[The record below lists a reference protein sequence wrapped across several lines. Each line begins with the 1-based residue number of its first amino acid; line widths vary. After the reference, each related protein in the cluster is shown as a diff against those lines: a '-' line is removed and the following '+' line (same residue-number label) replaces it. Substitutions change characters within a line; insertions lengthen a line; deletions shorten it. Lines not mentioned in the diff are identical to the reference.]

1 MLDSV
6 TQDAAEY
13 RSTIRKLAESSSSF
27 AALHEFV
34 NVKRHLCQAPAGF
47 TLLTISPE
55 PQDEGPGSGI
65 EFKNILSLTTL
76 SQELGF
82 LNVNERCCRLF
93 FVENMCSESIAL
105 LAIRR
110 RAQSATGVL
119 RTAFALYQFAPGG
132 RDFRSA
138 STASFDYQFQPILSN
153 CLQELQRCVEQP
165 FSRSGVGWPDR
176 SLVPAGGE
184 IIPEARLSGA
194 RCHVKSDESNSRITR
209 KARKLIPWIREGRN
223 FEALVSA
230 RQLVTIWFGVEK
242 KEANTWTGK
251 KFNQVPQI
259 SKLSGYRDYPPG
271 PTLQSTRRRLFCTA

>member
-47 TLLTISPE
+47 TPLTISPE

-105 LAIRR
+105 LG
-110 RAQSATGVL
+110 GVL
-119 RTAFALYQFAPGG
+119 KVPPEFFARHLHYTNSHRVDEISDRLPRLPSITNSSQFCQIV
-132 RDFRSA
+132 
-138 STASFDYQFQPILSN
+138 YM
-153 CLQELQRCVEQP
+153 ELQRCVEQP